1 MNRHALTM
9 PAARHRTHGALSPVR
24 TSLLQRKCERCSSAS
39 DHTNLEDD
47 LRPIGVQRQLA
58 VGSSNDVHEREA
70 DRVADEVLT
79 RPGHPAVRQ
88 APPGIQRRATPA
100 STDASPAPASVARTL
115 SGTGSPLEPAL
126 RQDMEGRFQHD
137 FSRVRVHT
145 GAQAEQSARD
155 VQARAYT
162 AGSHLVFGSRQ
173 FSPATQD
180 GRRLLAHELT
190 HVVQQGG
197 AAATHIRRAPDSCKG
212 KKRAD
217 SDKDVLDKTTAAEAD
232 HAQLT
237 ELYLALKR
245 ARACH
250 TDFDEAAYLALV
262 PASTI
267 LYTESERKSAL
278 KGYSRAQVKAIGS
291 DDRKLAWAESLKPF
305 AGYYLSGFDTANRF
319 MTGRNRQKMGGTL
332 APGHESFRN
341 FADKQGESTKHS
353 KVQSAFSK
361 ANVLVFSGHQYAQ
374 YKLPGVWNT
383 GNWDVTLDTRGLTG
397 PLPSVKLL
405 ISTSCATL
413 CTEAYQLWK
422 TLFPN
427 AVFLGAA
434 RSTPLKGSVL
444 ANAFVKNL
452 PQDLLFDPGAPGL
465 SGAIGAWKSAV
476 EKTQGSAVR
485 GGVLDIGAGTIE
497 FWDGKA
503 WKSMSATDAD
513 NKCKVKGDYSADVPD
528 PRAP

>member
-1 MNRHALTM
+1 MTTRALAT
-9 PAARHRTHGALSPVR
+9 PAAKHKTHEAPSPVR
-24 TSLLQRKCERCSSAS
+24 TGLLQRKCARCASAPA
-39 DHTNLEDD
+39 HTNPEEEAL
-47 LRPIGVQRQLA
+47 PPGVQRQLA
-58 VGSSNDVHEREA
+58 VGSSNDAHEREA

-79 RPGHPAVRQ
+79 RPGHPQVRQ
-88 APPGIQRRATPA
+88 APPGIQRRAAPA
-100 STDASPAPASVARTL
+100 GAHAGLAPASVAQAL
-115 SGTGSPLEPAL
+115 SGAGSPLEPAL

-145 GAQAEQSARD
+145 GTLAEQSASE

-162 AGSHLVFGSRQ
+162 AGTHLVFGSRQ
-173 FSPATQD
+173 FDPATQD
-180 GRRLLAHELT
+180 GKRLLAHELT

-197 AAATHIRRAPDSCKG
+197 ASATHIRRAPDNCKG

-217 SDKDVLDKTTAAEAD
+217 SEKNVVDKTTAAVAD

-250 TDFDEAAYLALV
+250 ADFDEAAYLLLV
-262 PASTI
+262 PASTS
-267 LYTESERKSAL
+267 LYTEGERKSAL
-278 KGYSRAQVKAIGS
+278 KGYSKAQTKAIGS

-319 MTGRNRQKMGGTL
+319 MTGGNRQKMGGTL

-397 PLPSVKLL
+397 PLPNVKLL

-465 SGAIGAWKSAV
+465 SGAISAWKAAV

-513 NKCKVKGDYSADVPD
+513 NKCKVKGDYSGDVPD